1 MCVFFFFAL
10 FISLQPHPGTA
21 ITPLNVSVGHQSSAI
36 AQGENTRGV
45 GGGVAIR
52 QTRICLN
59 LAIHIGGHE

>member
-1 MCVFFFFAL
+1 MFFFPP

-36 AQGENTRGV
+36 AQGENTRGGGG
-45 GGGVAIR
+45 GGGVAMR
-52 QTRICLN
+52 KTRICLN